1 MNGKTSSRGGPPERE
16 DVRTLLGRLG
26 THLSLSSLF
35 VFLSKFHVLPGY
47 LFMMCNVHE

>member
-1 MNGKTSSRGGPPERE
+1 MGRLVLEGGPPERE

>member
-1 MNGKTSSRGGPPERE
+1 VNGKTSSRGGPPERE

-35 VFLSKFHVLPGY
+35 VFFIKVSCFAGLSFYDV
-47 LFMMCNVHE
+47 